1 MSANFEPKPPAL
13 QPIPCDFLASG
24 PIRGEKESMRRFLLM
39 LAVVCPLLL
48 RAELPP
54 SAYETMQ
61 KAATDLLTIEV
72 LRVEIEPGDA
82 PGRQNVH
89 VMALVN
95 GVTRS
100 ASSVKEGDLI
110 NMIYTVTAREKG
122 WTGPGE
128 IPILEERA
136 KTMAYLVKDT
146 DKGDF
151 HPAAGSMSFR
161 NF

>member
-1 MSANFEPKPPAL
+1 
-13 QPIPCDFLASG
+13 
-24 PIRGEKESMRRFLLM
+24 MRRFLLM

-110 NMIYTVTAREKG
+110 NMIYTVTDREKG